1 MDGASGDEKDW
12 PFGTIQSMRILHVV
26 SKCSSEKIATVYS
39 LQKPH
44 ELLVPEN
51 RKKPTILIFI
61 IYIHTHCYLLVF
73 KNSGF
78 QK

>member
-12 PFGTIQSMRILHVV
+12 PFGKIQSMRILHLV
-26 SKCSSEKIATVYS
+26 SKCSSAKIATVYS

-44 ELLVPEN
+44 ELLVLEN
-51 RKKPTILIFI
+51 RKKPTIVIFI
-61 IYIHTHCYLLVF
+61 IYIHTHCYFLVF
-73 KNSGF
+73 KNYGF